1 MPNSSADWSH
11 LIEEAPAGVLSGQL
25 WRMVE
30 SQSQVATLELV
41 DTLQEQA
48 TLENLIESS
57 KPPVSE
63 GAENLHYLL
72 STPFRYPPLRWGSR
86 FGGRHESG
94 IFYGSVEID
103 TVLAESAFYRFL
115 FWQGMS
121 VPPPEKRLITQH
133 DMFSVRYSCNPGLKL
148 QKQPFL
154 SRIEEIT
161 DPQSYRTSQGLG
173 SHMREF
179 KVQGFEFPSA
189 RCPRHGINIGL
200 FSPKALL
207 GHRPDNQQRWVCET
221 ASKMVR
227 FRGEGNLLEFPITLF
242 LVSGKFPLPE

>member
-1 MPNSSADWSH
+1 MPSSSADWSR

-48 TLENLIESS
+48 ILENLIESS
-57 KPPVSE
+57 KPPVTE

-72 STPFRYPPLRWGSR
+72 STPFRYPPLHWGSR
-86 FGGRHESG
+86 FGGRHESS
-94 IFYGSVEID
+94 IFYGSVEIV

-121 VPPPEKRLITQH
+121 LPPPEERLITQH
-133 DMFSVRYSCNPGLKL
+133 DLFSARYSCDPGLKL
-148 QKQPFL
+148 QHPPFL
-154 SRIEEIT
+154 SRVEEIT
-161 DPQSYRTSQGLG
+161 DPESYAASQALG
-173 SHMREF
+173 AHMREF
-179 KVQGFEFPSA
+179 NVQGFEFPSA
-189 RCPRHGINIGL
+189 RCPQQGTNIGL

-207 GHRPDNQQRWVCET
+207 GHLPENQQRWVCET

-227 FRGEGNLLEFPITLF
+227 FRGEGNLLEFPIALF
-242 LVSGKFPLPE
+242 LVSGKFPLPM